1 MSMKEQMETGK
12 VFLNLDTP
20 PKRIR
25 RMKSCSTSGG
35 AEASHFAFSITR
47 PTR

>member
-12 VFLNLDTP
+12 VFIEFGHA
-20 PKRIR
+20 PKKIR